1 MFSPEDIKRAT
12 VGKVDLASMLETLG
26 RVGKDRG
33 DINKEVTGE
42 DMTI

>member
-12 VGKVDLASMLETLG
+12 VGKVDLASMLETLEL
-26 RVGKDRG
+26 VGKDCREEPG
-33 DINKEVTGE
+33 G